1 MGDEPYCAL
10 LPWIVFTVVAR
21 ANGDGVVWACFAAV
35 VTACALLAATRRHG
49 SGARN
54 TLMLYVIAT
63 FSIFGVVGWFFDNP
77 NSWLSEYARAVGA
90 AIYAAIFLVS
100 LAFTPVVEHYTRL
113 NVRQSVWRDRRFT
126 HVNAAISLVWA
137 AAFAAI
143 AGSMTLGPKIGSAP
157 AFTTFNW
164 VIPIGILT
172 VAAHWTRVCWENF
185 LDDEIDER
193 INRDPLWDL
202 AVDWHATSS
211 VRDR

>member
-10 LPWIVFTVVAR
+10 LPWIVFTVIAR
-21 ANGDGVVWACFAAV
+21 RNGDGVAWGCLAAV
-35 VTACALLAATRRHG
+35 VTACALLAASRRRG

-54 TLMLYVIAT
+54 ALMLYVIGA
-63 FSIFGVVGWFFDNP
+63 FSVFGVVGLFLDNP
-77 NSWLSEYARAVGA
+77 SSWLPEFARALGA
-90 AIYAAIFLVS
+90 GIYAAIFLVS
-100 LAFTPVVEHYTRL
+100 LAFTPAVEHYTRL
-113 NVRQSVWRDRRFT
+113 HVRQSVWTDRRFLN
-126 HVNAAISLVWA
+126 VNTAISLVLA
-137 AAFAAI
+137 AAFTAI
-143 AGSMTLGPKIGSAP
+143 AGSMALGPMIGSVP
-157 AFTTFNW
+157 AYTTFNW
-164 VIPIGILT
+164 VVPVAILT